1 MAKIVILR
9 IVLGIFLSIA
19 VLAAG
24 FYFFMFANPVH
35 LHQANL
41 LKWIP
46 ILLCFAALYASG
58 KVNKDT
64 PAKYLPL
71 LFIPFVVFDLFNF
84 FYFPFIIVLVTI
96 GILALLISRT
106 EVNIILKTVST
117 LSVVGIFIYYLLAQP
132 IIIEQEGFGR
142 DMDGELVNATILW
155 NPLPDGLQALPNHT
169 LFDDYN
175 NEFNLE
181 KVTGQTHF
189 IAFWATWCGPCIEKK
204 PLLDSLKQAYQGQVG
219 FIDISL
225 DEDRDKWQAFLEKHE
240 PAGIQLISNNVNKT
254 RRDLNISSLPLQFI
268 VNPEGEYISFT
279 SLDQSDL
286 MIRKSIE

>member
-1 MAKIVILR
+1 MVKKNLSKII
-9 IVLGIFLSIA
+9 LGIFLSVAIF
-19 VLAAG
+19 AAG
-24 FYFFMFANPVH
+24 FFFFLFANPIN

-46 ILLCFAALYASG
+46 VSICFVALYASG
-58 KVNKDT
+58 KINNET
-64 PAKYLPL
+64 PVKFLPL
-71 LFIPFVVFDLFNF
+71 LFLPFVIFDLFNF
-84 FYFPFIIVLVTI
+84 FYFPFIFVLTII
-96 GILALLISRT
+96 GILALIISRT
-106 EVNIILKTVST
+106 EVNRNAKIISS

-142 DMDGELVNATILW
+142 NMDGELVNATILW
-155 NPLPDGLQALPNHT
+155 NPLPDGLQTLPNHT
-169 LFDDYN
+169 LFDKNN

-181 KVTGQTHF
+181 NVTGKTHF

-204 PLLDSLKQAYQGQVG
+204 PLLDSLKQAYQEHVE

-225 DEDRDKWQAFLEKHE
+225 DEDKDKWQAFLEKHD
-240 PAGIQLISNNVNKT
+240 PIGMQLISNDVNKT

-268 VNPEGEYISFT
+268 VNPEGEYKSFT

-286 MIRKSIE
+286 MIKNSIE